1 MNFMSTKGTEYLLIL
16 GYLALLVPFWR
27 LLVSTKSPAQA
38 VGATQRGWF
47 TVPDG
52 LHFHPGH
59 AWALAEN
66 GHVLRVG
73 LDDFAT
79 RMLGTPGALHL
90 PKVGS
95 TLEQGES
102 ALTVDID
109 GQALNVLSPVRG
121 EVLEINQAA
130 LQSPQLLNEDPYG
143 RGWLFKVKVPRAGA
157 SLKNLLSGALAR
169 TWMSTAEKRLNTM
182 MGGELGLVLQD
193 GGVPVNGFVR
203 ELEPERWREVA
214 ADLLLNE

>member
-1 MNFMSTKGTEYLLIL
+1 MNFMSTKGTEYLLIM

-27 LLVSTKSPAQA
+27 MLVSTKTAAKP
-38 VGATQRGWF
+38 VGATQGWF
-47 TVPDG
+47 TVPEG

-59 AWALAEN
+59 AWATAE
-66 GHVLRVG
+66 GSHVLRVG

-79 RMLGTPGALHL
+79 RMLGTPSALHL

-95 TLEQGES
+95 TIEQGES
-102 ALTVDID
+102 AFSVDID

-121 EVLEINQAA
+121 EVLEVNEAA
-130 LQSPQLLNEDPYG
+130 LRSPRLLNEDPYG
-143 RGWLFKVKVPRAGA
+143 QGWLFKVKVPRAGA
-157 SLKNLLSGALAR
+157 SLKSLLSGALAR
-169 TWMSTAEKRLNTM
+169 TWMTNAEKHLNAM

-203 ELEPERWREVA
+203 ELEPQRWREVA
-214 ADLLLNE
+214 ADLLLTD